1 MGKRFTRALTPA
13 FLLGAGVLLA
23 ANGPAVAP
31 DETGKVAALDRFD
44 GGDWEIRFRP
54 DNGRRRLCLRNGRP
68 LIQLRHPVRDCR
80 QLVVND
86 TGDRVTVH
94 YTCPGHGYGRTE
106 IWRENGRLAQIQSQG
121 IVDGEP
127 FDFSAEARRVG
138 SCRG

>member
-1 MGKRFTRALTPA
+1 MVRRLAYVLAAVAP
-13 FLLGAGVLLA
+13 LGAGFMLA
-23 ANGPAVAP
+23 ANGPVNAPAASARVAV
-31 DETGKVAALDRFD
+31 LDRFER
-44 GGDWEIRFRP
+44 GDWEVRFRP
-54 DNGRRRLCLRNGRP
+54 DKARRRICMRNGRP

-80 QLVVND
+80 QLVVSE

-138 SCRG
+138 SCTG

>member
-1 MGKRFTRALTPA
+1 MSRRFACVLAGLAP
-13 FLLGAGVLLA
+13 LGAGFLLA
-23 ANGPAVAP
+23 ANGPVNAPAATAQVA
-31 DETGKVAALDRFD
+31 TLDRFER
-44 GGDWEIRFRP
+44 GDWEVRFRP

-80 QLVVND
+80 QLVVNE

-127 FDFSAEARRVG
+127 FDFSAEARRIG
-138 SCRG
+138 SCAG